1 MDDLLLVLLVIA
13 ALAASVY
20 AQYRLPVHTRGRKAL
35 RTARLL
41 LLITGL
47 AFGYVMAT
55 VYVEVTGI
63 RQLGVFLG
71 GFGLVH
77 VPAAFILLIKRRR
90 GVYR

>member
-1 MDDLLLVLLVIA
+1 MDDLLLWLLVA
-13 ALAASVY
+13 ATLAAAGY
-20 AQYRLPVHTRGRKAL
+20 AHHRLPMHTRDRKAL

-41 LLITGL
+41 LVLTGL

-55 VYVEVTGI
+55 VYIQAAGL
-63 RQLGVFLG
+63 RQVGVFLG